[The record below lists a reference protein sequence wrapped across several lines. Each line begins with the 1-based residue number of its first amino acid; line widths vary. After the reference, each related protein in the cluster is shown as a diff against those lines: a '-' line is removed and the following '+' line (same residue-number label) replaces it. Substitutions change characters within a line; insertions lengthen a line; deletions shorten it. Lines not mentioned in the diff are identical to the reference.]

1 VIVSRRLALGL
12 TLSVVVTGAA
22 TAALAPRDVDELPA
36 GFESPVVALQ
46 LARTVDEA
54 ALVLDGDERRRQFV
68 RATVADVPFAAA
80 TTALWAVMAWQLRP
94 WLAAPALVG
103 GVADL
108 LENVAILAA
117 VDGPTPVVVGW
128 LRRAARTKW
137 LMLGLTFVGLG
148 FGAWR
153 RTLATGWEVVGLGI
167 DVAYLWAGI
176 LCLVGVTVHEP
187 VIERCALPLA
197 AAVITQLAVA
207 VFRPGAQGVP
217 DGAPRSP
224 SSHAA

>member
-1 VIVSRRLALGL
+1 MVFAYAYLLRVPIAAGLVI
-12 TLSVVVTGAA
+12 
-22 TAALAPRDVDELPA
+22 AALAP
-36 GFESPVVALQ
+36 FALWKGSQ
-46 LARTVDEA
+46 VTTLLEGMFDLNWWRTMI
-54 ALVLDGDERRRQFV
+54 
-68 RATVADVPFAAA
+68 ATVM
-80 TTALWAVMAWQLRP
+80 AL
-94 WLAAPALVG
+94 LAASACAICSELVS

-128 LRRAARTKW
+128 LRRAAGTKW
-137 LMLGLTFVGLG
+137 LMLGLTFVALG

-153 RTLATGWEVVGLGI
+153 RTLASGWEVVGFGI

-176 LCLVGVTVHEP
+176 LCLVGVIVHEP

-207 VFRPGAQGVP
+207 VFRPRPHGVP
-217 DGAPRSP
+217 GGAPRSP